1 MEKIV
6 ILFNKKMNEQEMN
19 MLELSKKAGVD
30 KALVHKLLNN
40 KRKRPSF
47 STVIKI
53 AKALKVSPNELLG
66 ESLR

>member
-6 ILFNKKMNEQEMN
+6 ILFNKKMTEQEMSV
-19 MLELSKKAGVD
+19 LELSKKAGVD
-30 KALVHKLLNN
+30 KGVVHKLLNN
-40 KRKRPSF
+40 KRKLPSF